1 MVKTYRVVITRGARQ
16 SLKQVADY
24 IRRTDSESQAKYV
37 SKEVLKLAQ
46 SLVKLPNR
54 YPELLTS
61 EATGITYR
69 YIPNKFKIKII
80 YNVQDD
86 KDRVIVVRMYHDRQK
101 WEELQKLLP

>member
-1 MVKTYRVVITRGARQ
+1 VNTYRIVITRGARQ
-16 SLKQVADY
+16 SLTQVADY

-37 SKEVLKLAQ
+37 STEVLKLAQ

-80 YNVQDD
+80 YNVQEEQ
-86 KDRVIVVRMYHDRQK
+86 DRVIIVRMYNDRQSLDTLK
-101 WEELQKLLP
+101 TLLP